1 MLEKN
6 KTKNA
11 FYVSPWMASI
21 PLLVM
26 VIPAVILVFL
36 GVFSAKVMIMGGVI
50 GIMLGS
56 LFARNKKE
64 YWEVVINSLGDP
76 TGLLAFALFLI
87 VGVYAELLTVSNLG
101 EGVIWLA
108 NILNTGPV
116 IFTLFTYVICSVLGT
131 AMGTSVGVIFI
142 LTPILYP
149 VALQLGVSPGLA
161 AGAILSGAATGDH
174 FSPVSDTT
182 LISSMTQ
189 RYKFKEGAA
198 EVGEVVR
205 ARMKYVIPAF
215 LITCFFYLIAGF
227 WSGKT
232 SLVTIPT
239 NEAALDPKGLVMV
252 LPMIVVIWTAVK
264 GGSVFQSITY
274 GVLSGLVIA
283 LAAQLITLDQVFAIK
298 NREITGILSEGAQSN
313 IDTVML
319 IVLMMG
325 AYGLLR
331 EYGLIDLMVSKLAN
345 SMTNTPRN
353 TELTMLG
360 LGSILSFILVG
371 LVTRITVIAGPVI
384 NELGQKHNIHPCR
397 RANLLDAVANGLS
410 YVIPWHV
417 WPMLM
422 IMTITPLQKSYE
434 FVVVPNPVALTS
446 MAFYPIIIWI
456 IILLAVFT
464 GYGRKFER
472 EH

>member
-1 MLEKN
+1 MTEKN

-11 FYVSPWMASI
+11 FYLSPWMALI
-21 PLLVM
+21 PLLIM

-50 GIMLGS
+50 GLMVGS
-56 LFARNKKE
+56 FFARNKKE
-64 YWEVVINSLGDP
+64 YWEVVINALGDP

-87 VGVYAELLTVSNLG
+87 VGVYAELLTVANLG

-108 NILNTGPV
+108 NILNTGPI
-116 IFTLFTYVICSVLGT
+116 IFTLFIYIICSVLGT

-149 VALQLGVSPGLA
+149 VALQLGVAPGLA

-198 EVGEVVR
+198 EVGEVVK

-215 LITCFFYLIAGF
+215 LITCLLYLIAGT
-227 WSGKT
+227 WSGEANAAIIESKES
-232 SLVTIPT
+232 SLNPR
-239 NEAALDPKGLVMV
+239 GLIMV

-274 GVLSGLVIA
+274 GVFSGLLIA
-283 LAAQLITLDQVFAIK
+283 LLAQLITLEQVFAIK
-298 NREITGILSEGAQSN
+298 NREITGILSDGVQSN
-313 IDTVML
+313 VDTVML

-331 EYGLIDLMVSKLAN
+331 HYGLIDSMVAKLAT
-345 SMTNTPRN
+345 SLTNTPRN

-384 NELGQKHNIHPCR
+384 NELGQKHNLHPCR
-397 RANLLDAVANGLS
+397 RANILDAVANGLS
-410 YVIPWHV
+410 YVVPWHV

-422 IMTITPLQKSYE
+422 IMTITPLQKSHD
-434 FVVVPNPVALTS
+434 FLVIPKAIDLTL
-446 MAFYPIIIWI
+446 MAFYPIIIWV
-456 IILLAVFT
+456 IILLATFT
-464 GYGRKFER
+464 GYGRKFEIR
-472 EH
+472 